1 MYDKRL
7 PSGNRISCNSHISR
21 HPATACAS
29 VRPQSGLGPLRMR
42 NPSPHAHSHNTSS
55 HTRSTLALFPGF
67 FPSRSFPLADTLAR
81 APVRC
86 SLNLSAL
93 CSVLSFP
100 LSHSPR
106 RSCFRPAL
114 LRVPGLLTS
123 PATRCD
129 CSFRW
134 RKSAGGY
141 TSTIIH
147 SSDSCAS
154 CCSKNSGFDLRIK
167 ATTSASPSLNLAKSS
182 L

>member
-1 MYDKRL
+1 MTNGCLRATVSPAILIFPAIRQRHARL
-7 PSGNRISCNSHISR
+7 SVLN
-21 HPATACAS
+21 PASIRSACATH
-29 VRPQSGLGPLRMR
+29 RPMLTLTTH
-42 NPSPHAHSHNTSS
+42 PHIRAPRWLSFP
-55 HTRSTLALFPGF
+55 AL

-81 APVRC
+81 TSVRR

-93 CSVLSFP
+93 RSVLSFP
-100 LSHSPR
+100 LSHSPH

-114 LRVPGLLTS
+114 LRVPGLFTS

-141 TSTIIH
+141 TSAIIH